1 MNSASNI
8 EPFPRLATWLLSS
21 ASSSPNTVVRS
32 VNSFLDKAF
41 SLERVL
47 PDPYVWLF
55 HEQDTLDE
63 AVRNAKTPDT
73 LNAVLWENVGRNCEA
88 FQITSTLKGLEVLK
102 ATIRS
107 LNLREFVSSAVLAR
121 GALEHAAF
129 VTDKV
134 TYILKNFR
142 VLEFRADAVT
152 MSPAFEEE
160 VVRMTFGTRLEDGEF
175 KDLPRQ
181 TNCLNAINRL
191 SKSLHP
197 EHQELP
203 KRYAFLCEL
212 VHPNVVGNA
221 RFWSHVEGTDD
232 LGRKRLVMRR
242 ESESHLTHEITEYSL
257 WAVSWS
263 AGMLFQAF
271 QDMEEAKITLQG
283 KLLQAFSGGV
293 T

>member
-1 MNSASNI
+1 M
-8 EPFPRLATWLLSS
+8 
-21 ASSSPNTVVRS
+21 
-32 VNSFLDKAF
+32 LDMAF
-41 SLERVL
+41 SIERVL

-63 AVRNAKTPDT
+63 AIRDAKTSGT
-73 LNAVLWENVGRNCEA
+73 LNAVLWENVGRNTEA
-88 FQITSTLKGLEVLK
+88 FQITSALKGLEVLK

-107 LNLREFVSSAVLAR
+107 LNVREFVSSAILAR

-142 VLEFRADAVT
+142 LLEFRAGAVT
-152 MSPAFEEE
+152 TSPEFEEE

-175 KDLPRQ
+175 KGLPRQ

-191 SKSLHP
+191 SKSAHP

-212 VHPNVVGNA
+212 VHPNVLGNA
-221 RFWSHVEGTDD
+221 RFWSHVEGNDD
-232 LGRKRLVMRR
+232 QGRKRLVMSR
-242 ESESHLTHEITEYSL
+242 ESESQLTHEITEYSL

-263 AGMLFQAF
+263 AGMIFQAF
-271 QDMEEAKITLQG
+271 QDMEEAKITLKA
-283 KLLQAFSGGV
+283 KLLQVFSGRV
-293 T
+293 L